1 MSWNHPLVAAVLT
14 AISAAAASAQSSP
27 WKEGEPLPALRLP
40 TIDGTETIDLRGL
53 RGKRTL
59 LVEFASW

>member
-1 MSWNHPLVAAVLT
+1 MSWNHSLTTTALTVIAAT
-14 AISAAAASAQSSP
+14 TASAQSSP

-40 TIDGTETIDLRGL
+40 TIDGAETIDLRGL